1 MLFDFLAPARIL
13 FGPGSV
19 YRLGEEVRRW
29 GSKALLVTGRK
40 ALRESGGLERIE
52 HSLHAAGVE
61 WVHWDRVDPEPDLA
75 TVEEVRAVAR
85 EISCAV
91 VVGAGGGSV
100 LDVAKAAAGL
110 FHEPGSVRE
119 YFGGREIT
127 RPGLPWIGVPTT
139 AGSGAEVTMN
149 AVLRD
154 AEARRKGSLRHPGW
168 MAATAIVDPG
178 LTFSLPRE
186 ITAQSGMDA
195 LTHALEAYTSR
206 WSYPVTEALGF
217 EGIILIARHLYTA
230 YRRGRDRDA
239 REKVALGSL
248 MAGMALNNARA
259 GAVHG
264 LAHAVGARYGL
275 PHGLVCGVLLPYV
288 MEFNCPLV
296 EEKYARIAYTLGLAP
311 TGEPTAEAAR
321 RTVGFVRKLREK
333 LGLPE
338 RLGSCGLRR
347 ADIED
352 LVEAALPA
360 ASTQANPRKVTK
372 EDLLRILEANL

>member
-1 MLFDFLAPARIL
+1 MLFDFLVPARVL

-40 ALRESGGLERIE
+40 ALRESGALERIE
-52 HSLHAAGVE
+52 VSLHTAGVE
-61 WVHWDRVDPEPDLA
+61 WVHWDRVDPEPDLQ
-75 TVEEVRAVAR
+75 TVEEARAVAR
-85 EISCAV
+85 EVSPAV

-110 FHEPGSVRE
+110 YYEEGAVRE

-127 RPGLPWIGVPTT
+127 RPGLPWIGVATT

-154 AEARRKGSLRHPGW
+154 AEAGRKGSLRHPGW

-178 LTFSLPRE
+178 LTFSMPKDV
-186 ITAQSGMDA
+186 TARSGMDA

-206 WSYPVTEALGF
+206 WSHPITEALAF
-217 EGIILIARHLYTA
+217 EGFVLIARHLYAA
-230 YRRGRDRDA
+230 YRRGRDREA

-288 MEFNCPLV
+288 MEFNRPLA
-296 EEKYARIAYTLGLAP
+296 EEKYARIAYTLGLVP
-311 TGEPTAEAAR
+311 SGESAEEAAR
-321 RTVGFVRKLREK
+321 RTVAFAARLRERLGMPEK
-333 LGLPE
+333 LGN
-338 RLGSCGLRR
+338 CGLRA
-347 ADIED
+347 ADVDE
-352 LVEAALPA
+352 LVEAALPT
-360 ASTQANPRKVTK
+360 ASMQANPRKATK
-372 EDLLRILEANL
+372 EDLARILEANL